1 MQLAGFYKVSA
12 EEKNFNKEIEIIL
25 TIMWISHIVFLF
37 KQHTLLQE
45 YCETTAQVTEAE
57 HLNVIASINI
67 YGVALLFGFIS
78 P

>member
-1 MQLAGFYKVSA
+1 
-12 EEKNFNKEIEIIL
+12 
-25 TIMWISHIVFLF
+25 MWISHIIFLF